1 MCSRVTVSHVST
13 LYILATKTLLLIM
26 TVATARIDEFQLE
39 NESIEAYL
47 ELVEINFDVSSVDDD
62 KKVAVSLNKLGEK
75 TYILY

>member
-1 MCSRVTVSHVST
+1 
-13 LYILATKTLLLIM
+13 M
-26 TVATARIDEFQLE
+26 TVATARIDEFKLE

-75 TYILY
+75 TYILHYATCQLWQS

>member
-1 MCSRVTVSHVST
+1 
-13 LYILATKTLLLIM
+13 M

-75 TYILY
+75 TYILYYATCQLWQG

>member
-1 MCSRVTVSHVST
+1 
-13 LYILATKTLLLIM
+13 M